1 MTTRA
6 PRRAPASPAQ
16 GSPQRAPLSRDV
28 VLDAALRLVDTE
40 GLDALTMRRVGRELD
55 RDPMALYRYAANRDD
70 LLDGVAE
77 LVLAQLDIL
86 TDSQDWATQLRTTA
100 HDFRQ
105 LALEHPHVV
114 PLLVTR
120 PLRTPLGLRPLGTL
134 RPLEQ
139 IITLLTGA
147 GFTPQQALR
156 GYRAYF
162 GFLYGHILIE
172 LQEVVADPEESDD
185 LLRLGLHRLPLREF
199 PHVRALATDL
209 AHYDGVAE
217 LDHGL
222 DILLTGLALPDR
234 PTTSPRREALP

>member
-1 MTTRA
+1 MATRG
-6 PRRAPASPAQ
+6 PRRPPAPHAEGGPR
-16 GSPQRAPLSRDV
+16 RAPLSRGL
-28 VLDAALRLVDTE
+28 VLDAALRLVDSE
-40 GLDALTMRRVGRELD
+40 GLDALTMRRVGRELG
-55 RDPMALYRYAANRDD
+55 RDPMALYRYADNRDD

-77 LVLAQLDIL
+77 LVLAQLDIPS
-86 TDSQDWATQLRTTA
+86 DSQDWATQLRTTA
-100 HDFRQ
+100 HEFRQ
-105 LALEHPHVV
+105 LALDHPHVV

-209 AHYDGVAE
+209 AYYDGLAE

-222 DILLTGLALPDR
+222 DVLLTGLGQPVR
-234 PTTSPRREALP
+234 QTTPPSREALP

>member
-1 MTTRA
+1 
-6 PRRAPASPAQ
+6 
-16 GSPQRAPLSRDV
+16 
-28 VLDAALRLVDTE
+28 VLDAALRLVDSE
-40 GLDALTMRRVGRELD
+40 GLDALTMRRVGRELG
-55 RDPMALYRYAANRDD
+55 RDPMALYRYADNRDD

-77 LVLAQLDIL
+77 LVLAQLDIPS
-86 TDSQDWATQLRTTA
+86 DSQDWATQLRTTA
-100 HDFRQ
+100 HEFRL

-139 IITLLTGA
+139 IITLLTNA

-156 GYRAYF
+156 GYCAYF

-209 AHYDGVAE
+209 AHYDGFAE

-222 DILLTGLALPDR
+222 DVLLTGLGQPVR
-234 PTTSPRREALP
+234 PTTPPSREPLP